1 MTNKAMCDIGVVGLG
16 VMGRNL
22 LLNMADHGFSV
33 AGYDLDANK
42 VQQLHQEA
50 QTPNIQGTTELK
62 TFIDSLK
69 LPRAILLLV
78 PAGKAVDAIIEEFS
92 PLLQKGDLII
102 DAGNSYFKDT
112 DARCQKLLEKNLHF
126 IGVGVSGGEEGA
138 RHGPSIMPG
147 GDPQAYARIQPIL
160 EAITARAHGQP
171 CVSYMGSGSAG
182 HFVKMVHNGMEYGL
196 MQLITE
202 SYDLMKHVGQLTDAQ
217 LQQTFHDWNESE
229 LNSYLIEITSHVLK
243 QPDPVTGGLLI
254 NQIKAVA
261 RQKGTGMWTSQSAMD
276 LQVPVPTIDAAV
288 MMRDLSMQEDTL
300 HQMKGRYARA
310 TSKGSV
316 DVAQLKSALF
326 AAMILTYVQGM
337 ALLGKAS
344 QQYNYGLNLSDVAR
358 IWRGGCIIRAS
369 LLDTL
374 SAAFVSEPGLSQLL
388 LAPEI
393 QAVLAPH
400 LGALRHIVCQAA
412 TSGTPTPALMASLG
426 YFDAYSSGSSP
437 ANLIQAQR
445 DYFGSHTY
453 ERIDASGAFHTEW
466 SHS

>member
-1 MTNKAMCDIGVVGLG
+1 MTSKALCDIGVVGLG

-50 QTPNIQGTTELK
+50 QTPNIQGTTDLK
-62 TFIDSLK
+62 TFLDSLK
-69 LPRAILLLV
+69 LPRAVLLLV
-78 PAGKAVDAIIEEFS
+78 PAGKAVDAIIEGFS
-92 PLLQKGDLII
+92 PLLQAGDLII

-112 DARCQKLLEKNLHF
+112 DARCQKLLENHLHF

-171 CVSYMGSGSAG
+171 CVSYMGRGSAG

-196 MQLITE
+196 MQLIAE
-202 SYDLMKHVGQLTDAQ
+202 SYDLMKHVSQLTDTQ
-217 LQQTFHDWNESE
+217 LHQVFHDWNESE
-229 LNSYLIEITSHVLK
+229 LNSYLIEITSQVFK

-310 TSKGSV
+310 TGTGSV
-316 DVAQLKSALF
+316 DVAQLKSALY

-337 ALLGKAS
+337 ALLCKAS
-344 QQYNYGLNLSDVAR
+344 QQYDYGLNLSDVAR

-369 LLDTL
+369 LLDTI
-374 SAAFVSEPGLSQLL
+374 SAAFESQPGLSQLL
-388 LAPEI
+388 LAPQI
-393 QAVLAPH
+393 QDALAPH
-400 LGALRHIVCQAA
+400 LGALRHVICQAA
-412 TSGTPTPALMASLG
+412 ISGTPAPALMASLG

-453 ERIDASGAFHTEW
+453 ERIDATGTFHTEW
-466 SHS
+466 SHA